1 MAAVMTLSGRVRRL
15 VRGRDGA
22 ELIEFALVMPL
33 LMLVMAGILDAGFLF
48 NNYQVVTNAAREGAR
63 VAAIPGWVE
72 DDVKARVNAYVTG
85 AGLQAGSVTTT
96 VEPVAIQVGNRSINA
111 VKVSVAYPYTYMIL
125 EPISRLVPGGTPL
138 AGSVTVTGVATMR
151 TEVAAGL

>member
-1 MAAVMTLSGRVRRL
+1 MISPGRLRRFVRNRH
-15 VRGRDGA
+15 GA
-22 ELIEFALVMPL
+22 ELIEFALTMPL

-48 NNYQVVTNAAREGAR
+48 NNYEVVTNAAREGAR

-72 DDVKARVNAYVTG
+72 DDVKARVTLYVTG
-85 AGLQAGSVTTT
+85 AGLQAGCVTTT

-111 VKVSVAYPYTYMIL
+111 VKVSVAYPYTYML
-125 EPISRLVPGGTPL
+125 LAPISHLVPGGTPL
-138 AGSVTVTGVATMR
+138 ASSVTVTGVATMR